1 MSWTCPEH
9 AACEKA
15 AEKRA
20 SNKEAKKTAANERA
34 CVKNGD
40 KLV

>member
-1 MSWTCPEH
+1 MSWSCPEH

-20 SNKEAKKTAANERA
+20 SNKEAKTAANERA